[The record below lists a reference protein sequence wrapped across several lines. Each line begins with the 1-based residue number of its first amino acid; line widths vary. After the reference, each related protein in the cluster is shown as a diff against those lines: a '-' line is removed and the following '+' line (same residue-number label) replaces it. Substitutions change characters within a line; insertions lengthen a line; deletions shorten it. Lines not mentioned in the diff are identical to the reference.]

1 MNFENR
7 REYDEWIDEGQILEE
22 DVRILPSV
30 PECEKC
36 NFQQKIIDYEKH
48 GYEGV
53 HKTCRI
59 CLGLG
64 RYKTKGGIKW
74 NYLKEKL

>member
-7 REYDEWIDEGQILEE
+7 REYDEWIENGQMLEE
-22 DVRILPSV
+22 DVKILPLV

-48 GYEGV
+48 GYRGV
-53 HKTCRI
+53 RKACRI
-59 CLGLG
+59 CLKLG
-64 RYKTKGGIKW
+64 RYKRRNNGIKSTH
-74 NYLKEKL
+74 L